1 MAGLPRP
8 LRELVEELR
17 KLPGVGEKSAQRYAF
32 YLLRQRPE
40 DLSRLADQI
49 KGLQGRVVRCG
60 ICGMIDETSPCRYD
74 RDTGRDTSIICVV
87 AETPDASIIEQSGE
101 FHGRYHVLGGVL
113 NPIEG
118 VTPDTLNI
126 RTLIERVRKNGVRE
140 VLIATNPDMEGETTA
155 LHLRKLL
162 EPFKV
167 QITRLGR
174 GLPMGS
180 SLEYADEVTVANAL
194 RGRSR
199 LNGS

>member
-1 MAGLPRP
+1 M
-8 LRELVEELR
+8 
-17 KLPGVGEKSAQRYAF
+17 
-32 YLLRQRPE
+32 
-40 DLSRLADQI
+40 
-49 KGLQGRVVRCG
+49 
-60 ICGMIDETSPCRYD
+60 
-74 RDTGRDTSIICVV
+74 
-87 AETPDASIIEQSGE
+87 
-101 FHGRYHVLGGVL
+101 
-113 NPIEG
+113 
-118 VTPDTLNI
+118 TPDTLNI

>member
-32 YLLRQRPE
+32 FLLRESPE
-40 DLSRLADQI
+40 DLARLSDMI
-49 KGLQGRVVRCG
+49 KNLPGLIVRCKV
-60 ICGMIDETSPCRYD
+60 CGMIDEATPCRFD
-74 RDTGRDTSIICVV
+74 RDPNRDGSVICVV

-126 RTLIERVRKNGVRE
+126 PTLLERVKRDGIKE
-140 VLIATNPDMEGETTA
+140 VIIATNPDMEGETTA

-162 EPFKV
+162 LPFNV
-167 QITRLGR
+167 NITRLGR

-180 SLEYADEVTVANAL
+180 TLEYADEVTVANAL

-199 LNGS
+199 LTGA